1 MSVKGIFCHC
11 SLFTDVKFQ
20 RMWRGLSQDVFWLFQ
35 PYTEPSFRECQR
47 GYFMMY
53 FVISVFYRCSVP
65 ENVKGVI
72 SGCELKVTD
81 HDTGSNG
88 KVKLSVQV
96 RCLLNIQELLPLFRL
111 DVCIILKSCYPLKVR
126 ISYCRGLSRHVSL
139 YIVSEILTHYTKLV
153 STAIEKLQNKI

>member
-1 MSVKGIFCHC
+1 
-11 SLFTDVKFQ
+11 
-20 RMWRGLSQDVFWLFQ
+20 MWRGLSQDVFWLFQ

-53 FVISVFYRCSVP
+53 FVISAFYRCTVP

-88 KVKLSVQV
+88 KLKLSVQV
-96 RCLLNIQELLPLFRL
+96 RCLYNIEVLLPPKRE
-111 DVCIILKSCYPLKVR
+111 
-126 ISYCRGLSRHVSL
+126 GLLLERSFKTCFTVYSEWDINTLYQISL
-139 YIVSEILTHYTKLV
+139 YSYRKVTKNCNVVIQCLLV
-153 STAIEKLQNKI
+153 QNIYNEMDLI